1 MFRVR
6 SRGSGRGV
14 PNVNKTLLWQ
24 IETVRRDALAD
35 NHNFTEYSDQVVC
48 LLQRGSYMLS
58 GGSVSGKGSHHVIVL
73 VVEDEDVSRRALVNL
88 LAMSGYPARAVP
100 SAEDAL
106 ALAEEQ
112 LPDVAVVD
120 LDLPGMNGAKLIE
133 NLLQTK
139 PEMKTVLLT
148 AADPERV
155 ALMSG
160 GKKLDQLRKPI
171 DFNDLL
177 RFLGNNEDTTK
188 VWQ

>member
-1 MFRVR
+1 
-6 SRGSGRGV
+6 
-14 PNVNKTLLWQ
+14 
-24 IETVRRDALAD
+24 
-35 NHNFTEYSDQVVC
+35 
-48 LLQRGSYMLS
+48 MLS
-58 GGSVSGKGSHHVIVL
+58 GGPELGKGSYRVMVL

-88 LAMSGYPARAVP
+88 LAMSGYPTRAVP
-100 SAEDAL
+100 SAEEAL

-133 NLLQTK
+133 SLLQAK
-139 PEMKTVLLT
+139 PQMKAVLLT

-155 ALMSG
+155 SLMSG

-177 RFLGNNEDTTK
+177 EFLAHPDHSGR
-188 VWQ
+188 WH